1 MKDVNTLCI
10 ACMNDKGNNAF
21 CPHCGFRED
30 SYTPPPHHLRP
41 GTILNGKY
49 WVGKALGEGGF
60 GITYIGWDLNLE
72 LKTAIKEYF
81 PNGFVSRDVSVTDT
95 LTVFSGSDQNM
106 FEQGREK
113 FINEAKSLARFD
125 SLPGIVSVK
134 DFFLENGTAYIVMEY
149 VDGETLKS
157 FLKRNGGKASPETVF
172 TMMEPLMKSLS
183 KVHEQGIIHRDI
195 SPDNIMITKDSKVK
209 LLDFGAAR
217 DISMG
222 GQKSLSIQLKPGYA
236 PEEQYRSHGKQG
248 PWTDVYAL
256 CATMYMAITG
266 VQPMES
272 LERMHSDRVQ
282 PPSLLGIAINP
293 SQEAALMHG
302 MSVYAANRTPDV
314 TQLYNELYGG
324 GNYNYTR
331 TPDPVSTYTDTNS
344 STRPLLLAVA
354 VGGGIAL
361 AVLIIFAAVI
371 ITNWDSLK
379 GSQPTTVPISA
390 VTPTPTAA
398 ATATPIPA
406 PVFSS
411 VTASSVRQTDTEGGQ
426 YSVAAALSDD
436 RMTKWAPSKS
446 SGGGIGEWI
455 QLDGYGIQYVRGI
468 KVLNGYHKNQQTWLN
483 NNRVAM
489 CTITFSNGES
499 FDVTLDDTMGMIT
512 VDFGRY
518 VETASIRLTIKSLYP
533 GAKWNDTA
541 ITYIGAY

>member
-21 CPHCGFRED
+21 CPHCGFQED

-217 DISMG
+217 DISMS

-324 GNYNYTR
+324 GNYNYTH

-361 AVLIIFAAVI
+361 AVPYNICGCYNHELGFI
-371 ITNWDSLK
+371 K
-379 GSQPTTVPISA
+379 RQSA
-390 VTPTPTAA
+390 
-398 ATATPIPA
+398 
-406 PVFSS
+406 
-411 VTASSVRQTDTEGGQ
+411 
-426 YSVAAALSDD
+426 DD
-436 RMTKWAPSKS
+436 RSGIGGYADSHSGSNRNAYTRSGVFIGYGVKRAPDRHGGRTIF
-446 SGGGIGEWI
+446 GGGGAVGRQNDKMGAFQE
-455 QLDGYGIQYVRGI
+455 
-468 KVLNGYHKNQQTWLN
+468 QQ
-483 NNRVAM
+483 R
-489 CTITFSNGES
+489 
-499 FDVTLDDTMGMIT
+499 
-512 VDFGRY
+512 RY
-518 VETASIRLTIKSLYP
+518 RRMDSA
-533 GAKWNDTA
+533 
-541 ITYIGAY
+541 